1 MKNYIKKCL
10 RLVLEEKLNVI
21 YTGAF
26 VKENLSNKFKSD
38 MPNKFGH
45 HMTVSFRPSDID
57 VPVGEYV
64 ELKIIGRLTT
74 DKVDALIVDN
84 DLSKNEFPHITLAT
98 AEGIKPFQSNSEI
111 KNNQD
116 KISPLD
122 EKVKAKYGYF
132 DGKIKFEV

>member
-26 VKENLSNKFKSD
+26 VKEKLSDRFKSD

-45 HMTVSFRPSDID
+45 HMTVSFRPNDID
-57 VPVGEYV
+57 VPVGKDV

-74 DKVDALIVDN
+74 DNVDALIVDN

-98 AEGIKPFQSNSEI
+98 AEGVKPFQSNSEI

-116 KISPLD
+116 KILPLD
-122 EKVKAKYGYF
+122 EKIKAKYGYF
-132 DGKIKFEV
+132 DGKLKFEI

>member
-1 MKNYIKKCL
+1 MKINIKKRL
-10 RLVLEEKLNVI
+10 RTLLEEKTNVI

-26 VKENLSNKFKSD
+26 VKENLDNRFKSD

-45 HMTVSFRPSDID
+45 HMTVSFRPDSID
-57 VPVGEYV
+57 VPVGEDV
-64 ELKIIGRLTT
+64 DLKIIGRLTT
-74 DKVDALIVDN
+74 DKVDTLIVDN

-116 KISPLD
+116 KISPLN

-132 DGKIKFEV
+132 DGKVKFEV